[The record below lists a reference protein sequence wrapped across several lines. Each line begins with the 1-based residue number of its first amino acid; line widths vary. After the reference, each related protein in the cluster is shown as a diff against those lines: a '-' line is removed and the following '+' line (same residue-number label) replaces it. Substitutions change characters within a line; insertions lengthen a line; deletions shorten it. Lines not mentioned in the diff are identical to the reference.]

1 MHTYIIT
8 DRLTG
13 EQTEVVA
20 PNRDAALKAHVSRR
34 LTVARVPAA
43 AAAPETPE
51 TPAADQLPDVP
62 CCPPITPRSR
72 FG

>member
-34 LTVARVPAA
+34 LTVARVPTEASVLKP
-43 AAAPETPE
+43 AAPPVDA
-51 TPAADQLPDVP
+51 PSDAA
-62 CCPPITPRSR
+62 CPPVTQRSQ

>member
-20 PNRDAALKAHVSRR
+20 PNRGAALKAHVSRR
-34 LTVARVPAA
+34 LSVTRVTAQASTTEP
-43 AAAPETPE
+43 PETPKAGVL
-51 TPAADQLPDVP
+51 TDVP
-62 CCPPITPRSR
+62 SCPPVTPPPQPQ
-72 FG
+72 